1 MAADGMSF
9 SAAQQEYLK
18 GMMAGIEAR
27 RAVFG
32 LPLAPAGGAAA
43 ADPDDLQRIAQ
54 DRTVAAGGKLVPEEE
69 AKRKKHP
76 LRPFDE
82 GFKGFKIRIP
92 PSQLGVSMLS
102 RLPLQRSKTGLA
114 FRPARDQAE
123 RSTSRTECLSR
134 VRTCGA
140 GSRKARI
147 FMCAGTRPEWR
158 ATLTPLSAGWPS
170 RKAG

>member
-1 MAADGMSF
+1 MSF

-76 LRPFDE
+76 MRPFDE

-102 RLPLQRSKTGLA
+102 RLPL
-114 FRPARDQAE
+114 
-123 RSTSRTECLSR
+123 
-134 VRTCGA
+134 
-140 GSRKARI
+140 
-147 FMCAGTRPEWR
+147 
-158 ATLTPLSAGWPS
+158 
-170 RKAG
+170 